1 MKNLLAIKIFVFNLI
16 LITILFPKNLISS
29 ENKII
34 FKISE
39 KAFTSLD
46 LEKRLHYLDFV
57 GNNTDLAEQFIL
69 DDFISANIFYEYYNK
84 LNNKENYDEKIEEI
98 YSNIL
103 SINDENNKT
112 YSYKL
117 NKADIV
123 RNLKIDFI
131 RKTILERLININ
143 INQMNISNEEI
154 DLLYKFTLSY
164 INLETENIKIIKNKI
179 TNYKNIKLDNIR
191 SILDQ
196 NNINYFYKEKEII
209 NVNNVDKK
217 IRKLISSNKKILMV
231 ENGKKL
237 NIIFINKKFETLE
250 GIILN
255 LYSIRSKD
263 NINKNILNCKNL
275 INDKNNEKIK
285 NKEYKLTDLNN
296 EIKNNLVNI
305 NDYIKFND
313 LNENVYVVLCNIK
326 FDKEVLNNIN
336 FNKLINLNVTNIEK
350 KFISKYSKVYN
361 LIK

>member
-1 MKNLLAIKIFVFNLI
+1 
-16 LITILFPKNLISS
+16 
-29 ENKII
+29 
-34 FKISE
+34 
-39 KAFTSLD
+39 
-46 LEKRLHYLDFV
+46 
-57 GNNTDLAEQFIL
+57 
-69 DDFISANIFYEYYNK
+69 
-84 LNNKENYDEKIEEI
+84 
-98 YSNIL
+98 
-103 SINDENNKT
+103 
-112 YSYKL
+112 
-117 NKADIV
+117 
-123 RNLKIDFI
+123 
-131 RKTILERLININ
+131 
-143 INQMNISNEEI
+143 MNISNEEI

-217 IRKLISSNKKILMV
+217 IRKLISSNKKILMI

-263 NINKNILNCKNL
+263 NINKNFLNCKNL

>member
-1 MKNLLAIKIFVFNLI
+1 MKNLIAIRIFVFNLI
-16 LITILFPKNLISS
+16 FITIFFPNYLLSS

-34 FKISE
+34 FKINQ

-46 LEKRLHYLDFV
+46 LEKRLNYLDFV
-57 GNNTDLAEQFIL
+57 GNNSDLTKQFIL
-69 DDFISANIFYEYYNK
+69 DDYISANIFYEYYDRLDNK
-84 LNNKENYDEKIEEI
+84 KNYEEKIEEI

-117 NKADIV
+117 NKTDIFL
-123 RNLKIDFI
+123 NLKIDFI
-131 RKTILERLININ
+131 RKTILERLINMN
-143 INQMNISNEEI
+143 IDQMNISNEEI

-164 INLETENIKIIKNKI
+164 INLHTENIKIIKNKI
-179 TNYKNIKLDNIR
+179 TNNKNITLDNIR
-191 SILDQ
+191 SILDE
-196 NNINYFYKEKEII
+196 NNVNYFLKEKEII
-209 NVNNVDKK
+209 NIKNVDKR
-217 IRKLISSNKKILMV
+217 IRKLISSNKKILMI
-231 ENGKKL
+231 EKGKKL
-237 NIIFINKKFETLE
+237 TIILIDKKFETLE

-255 LYSIRSKD
+255 LYSIRSQD
-263 NINKNILNCKNL
+263 NINKNFLNCKNL
-275 INDKNNEKIK
+275 INSKTDEKIK
-285 NKEYKLTDLNN
+285 NKEYQLIDLNN

-336 FNKLINLNVTNIEK
+336 FNKLINLKVTDIEK
-350 KFISKYSKVYN
+350 KFINKYSKVYN